1 MRTLKVTIRE
11 SGFLESVGRGFSGV
25 SESHKQNCTAGNH
38 QIEKASLKDG
48 LPLLFYKEVLCGEA
62 ELIDLDEKDFKD
74 REPKKRFSWN
84 AFPRAFIPGAQQ

>member
-48 LPLLFYKEVLCGEA
+48 LPLLFYKEVPCGEA
-62 ELIDLDEKDFKD
+62 ELIDLEESIRKIANPQSGFLGTL
-74 REPKKRFSWN
+74 
-84 AFPRAFIPGAQQ
+84 FP

>member
-62 ELIDLDEKDFKD
+62 ELIDLEESIRKIANPQSGFLGML
-74 REPKKRFSWN
+74 
-84 AFPRAFIPGAQQ
+84 FP

>member
-25 SESHKQNCTAGNH
+25 SESHKQNCTAGNY

-62 ELIDLDEKDFKD
+62 ELIDLEESIRKIANPQNGFLGTL
-74 REPKKRFSWN
+74 
-84 AFPRAFIPGAQQ
+84 FP